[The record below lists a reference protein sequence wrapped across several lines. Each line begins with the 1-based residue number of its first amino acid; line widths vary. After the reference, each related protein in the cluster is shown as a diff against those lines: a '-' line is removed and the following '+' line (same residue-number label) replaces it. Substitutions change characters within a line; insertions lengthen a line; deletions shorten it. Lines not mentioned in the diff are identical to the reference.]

1 MAEVKT
7 LKVELLV
14 EKKQFTNKENGE
26 VIKYND
32 LSFLF
37 NGAVIK
43 LSVKQDCK
51 QLFEYLLSNLESK

>member
-14 EKKQFTNKENGE
+14 EKKQFTNKESGE

-32 LSFLF
+32 LSFVL

-51 QLFEYLLSNLESK
+51 QLFEYLLSNQEGK